1 MKNNYRRLL
10 KIFLLCAFVYL
21 MLCPYASLLSAAHGG
36 NILIQ
41 QDDFRKT
48 KKLVKADSQ
57 LPENHAFLNNNA
69 MLFVPSYP
77 QEKQLAGGVL
87 SHSTVLTII
96 STVELLL

>member
-48 KKLVKADSQ
+48 KKLVKVDSQ
-57 LPENHAFLNNNA
+57 LPENHAFLNN
-69 MLFVPSYP
+69 LL
-77 QEKQLAGGVL
+77 EKHDEHRRGE
-87 SHSTVLTII
+87 
-96 STVELLL
+96 ELNHLQKYL